1 LSASS
6 ATPTW
11 RIRAGSV
18 VGYETGHTVN
28 GLAVPCLEEGGHNLP
43 DQVWVGDITYLKGV
57 PHWAPVESARSC
69 PHQRPLK

>member
-1 LSASS
+1 VDSGADAHLRVAAPEVRHPAGGGLSSSS

-43 DQVWVGDITYLKGV
+43 DQVWVGDIT
-57 PHWAPVESARSC
+57 
-69 PHQRPLK
+69 